1 MQIQKTLFM
10 SKTSIVDRQ
19 TSLNKYDQ
27 LSGDNSFL
35 LICTYFEKNHV
46 PLHFI
51 KNQNREGI
59 NV

>member
-1 MQIQKTLFM
+1 MTGNN
-10 SKTSIVDRQ
+10 T
-19 TSLNKYDQ
+19 
-27 LSGDNSFL
+27 FL
-35 LICTYFEKNHV
+35 LICMCFEKNHV